1 MFDGGLK
8 LSGIRGIS
16 NGGSCDKLP
25 VAFTVVFSNVILTLE
40 DPMQKVGALL
50 SKSEHSAINKNNAR
64 DAHVNSNDGILE
76 LLTYEFKFVG

>member
-1 MFDGGLK
+1 
-8 LSGIRGIS
+8 
-16 NGGSCDKLP
+16 
-25 VAFTVVFSNVILTLE
+25 
-40 DPMQKVGALL
+40 MQKVGALL